1 MFEITGAELPILAAL
16 LTKYQRAYSSTDTA
30 GKAHIMVT
38 PGAEPSIVLR
48 AALAPRHPGDVLIAL
63 LDVFMLAGR
72 EPNTARD
79 YEFLHLVT
87 EAKDPAA
94 FRSWVEA
101 QQDAYGHVRP
111 GARFA
116 TGSLVGGGGGW
127 RTGAHLQSSRSAHPL
142 SAPSL

>member
-101 QQDAYGHVRP
+101 QQDAYG
-111 GARFA
+111 
-116 TGSLVGGGGGW
+116 
-127 RTGAHLQSSRSAHPL
+127 AHLQSSRSAHPL